1 MRHNAPWIVVAL
13 GAAFLLGACGYS
25 LAGRGSFLPSYIR
38 SIGIPV
44 FTNSTQSFD
53 IEQILTQRIR
63 AEFLGRGRYSVLPQ
77 ETGVDAALTG
87 DVIGLMLAPS
97 AFDSEQRATRY
108 AATLTVKIEFR
119 DLRSGTVLW
128 TNPALVFREEY
139 EVSTVTSGSTDA
151 ALFFGQNTNAL
162 ERLATE
168 FARTVVTAIL
178 EAF

>member
-1 MRHNAPWIVVAL
+1 MLAL
-13 GAAFLLGACGYS
+13 ATAILLSACGYS
-25 LAGRGSFLPSYIR
+25 LAGRGSNLPAYIR

-44 FTNSTQSFD
+44 FTNKTQSFD

-63 AEFLGRGRYSVLPQ
+63 AEFLGRGRYEVLPQ
-77 ETGVDAALTG
+77 ETGVDAVMAG
-87 DVIGLMLAPS
+87 DVIGLTLAPS
-97 AFDSEQRATRY
+97 GFNSQQQATRY
-108 AATLTVKIEFR
+108 AATLTVKIELK

-139 EVSTVTSGSTDA
+139 EVSTVTSGGTDA

-168 FARTVVTAIL
+168 FARTVVTAVL